1 MLIKVGDTG
10 GNRLGEWTELEVEG
24 GATHALID
32 VTLSGNN
39 APSTGGHSTL
49 LASDKGLG
57 RS

>member
-10 GNRLGEWTELEVEG
+10 GEWRKLEVEG

-39 APSTGGHSTL
+39 APSTEGHSTL